1 MNNYNDENII
11 YCNHCG
17 SANKRSAV
25 VCAECDKDIHT
36 KYRPFYDFLKKHTGD
51 ELKGTLTD
59 SLFSCIKNFLFS
71 HLYGVSLSV
80 MIVASSVS
88 AIYAAEPH
96 IDKVSDVKTAPVQTA
111 VNAPVQSEEEPE
123 PTPPLGEDDFYDF
136 DHLLSNYDAFADM
149 LRPSEAYWDTSAGE
163 YGSASELY
171 AENNIDGFSYGG
183 VHELISN
190 PIPMYSIDTDPALS
204 DVSDTYADLFSD
216 RYVDTSSAVQGE
228 NCSSNV
234 AKSLL
239 DDGYRVAECNYV
251 LCEAAGDYDYST
263 HSGAGFEKKLVY
275 RFVFVEHEGKWY
287 IADDRL
293 IQRINV

>member
-1 MNNYNDENII
+1 MNTYKDEEII

-17 SANKRSAV
+17 SADKRSAV
-25 VCAECDKDIHT
+25 VCTECGKNIHI

-51 ELKGTLTD
+51 EIKGTLTD
-59 SLFSCIKNFLFS
+59 SLFSYIKNFLFS

-96 IDKVSDVKTAPVQTA
+96 IEKVTEIKKAPVQT
-111 VNAPVQSEEEPE
+111 VVSAPAEVEEVEP
-123 PTPPLGEDDFYDF
+123 PKPLSEDDFYYF
-136 DHLLSNYDAFADM
+136 NHLLSNYDAFADM
-149 LRPSEAYWDTSAGE
+149 LRSSESYWDTSAGE

-190 PIPMYSIDTDPALS
+190 PISMYSIDGDPALS
-204 DVSDTYADLFSD
+204 DINDIYSDYFSD
-216 RYVDTSSAVQGE
+216 RYLDTSSALQGE
-228 NCSSNV
+228 GCSSSV
-234 AKSLL
+234 AKALF

-251 LCEAAGDYDYST
+251 LCEAAGDYDYNS
-263 HSGAGFEKKLVY
+263 HSGSGYEKKLVY
-275 RFVFVEHEGKWY
+275 RFVFVENDGNWY

-293 IQRINV
+293 INRVNM